1 MNSAKLNMIAG
12 AILSVLLLTMGLGIV
27 SEIVFHQDAPEKPG
41 YEIVVAEADTG
52 SAPAE
57 EAPQVEPIAARLQ
70 TASAEEG
77 EKLTRAC
84 ASCHDFSSANTNKV
98 GPGLWQVVGRPPAT
112 HEGFRY
118 SNGMQAYAQ
127 EHEAWTYENLD
138 HFLTAPRQEVS
149 GTSMGYAGMRK
160 PEDRANLI
168 AYLRTLSDNPQP
180 LPEPPAAEAP
190 AAEAPAAEAPA
201 AEAPAADA
209 PAAAETPATE
219 APAAEAPATEAPAT
233 EAPATE
239 APATEAPA
247 ADAPATEAPAAETP
261 AQGTQ
266 AQ

>member
-201 AEAPAADA
+201 ADA

-219 APAAEAPATEAPAT
+219 APAAEAPAT

>member
-98 GPGLWQVVGRPPAT
+98 GPGLWQVVGRAPAT

-118 SNGMQAYAQ
+118 SSGMQAYAQ

-201 AEAPAADA
+201 ADA

-219 APAAEAPATEAPAT
+219 APAAEAPAAEAPAS
-233 EAPATE
+233 
-239 APATEAPA
+239 EAPA